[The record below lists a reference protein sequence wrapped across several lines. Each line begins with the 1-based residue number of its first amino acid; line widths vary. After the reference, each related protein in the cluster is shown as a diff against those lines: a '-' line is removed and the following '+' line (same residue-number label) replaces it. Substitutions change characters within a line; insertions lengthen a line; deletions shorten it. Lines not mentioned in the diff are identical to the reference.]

1 MYLLTAPSPTTTCS
15 LTACRS
21 LPNAPFT
28 SEHSSPTYH
37 MVVNSMKLSTP
48 FLLAN
53 MSARKMSSVTSMKRN
68 SSLSLRSHS
77 ITL

>member
-1 MYLLTAPSPTTTCS
+1 
-15 LTACRS
+15 
-21 LPNAPFT
+21 
-28 SEHSSPTYH
+28 